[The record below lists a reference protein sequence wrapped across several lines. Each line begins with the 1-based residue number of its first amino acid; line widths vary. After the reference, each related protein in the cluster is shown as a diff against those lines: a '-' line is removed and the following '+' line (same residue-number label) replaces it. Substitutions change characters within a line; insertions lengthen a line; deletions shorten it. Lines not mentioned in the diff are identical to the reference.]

1 VSVYYGVNEWQ
12 RVMWRESNATG
23 VRTAAG
29 ANHAAKTHTD
39 PGVKSDRS
47 VKTLE
52 IDVREGTSRR
62 PAPLHVRT
70 ANRRRGVVREIDE
83 TDQR

>member
-1 VSVYYGVNEWQ
+1 MSVYYGVNEWQ

-52 IDVREGTSRR
+52 IDVREG
-62 PAPLHVRT
+62 PAPLHVRA
-70 ANRRRGVVREIDE
+70 ANRHRGVVREIDE